1 VYDMYPWNEPDSASR
16 GDDPP
21 IPPRSREGSPS
32 PSGPLAPLAG
42 DPSPLAPVA
51 GDPSPLAPVAG
62 DPSPLAPVA
71 GDPSSQAPPGRDPS
85 PQASLGGDS
94 SSPTPLVRAVQ
105 VALDRRDNGGDA
117 VAVAGQPTT
126 QPTAGRTRQ

>member
-16 GDDPP
+16 GDDAP
-21 IPPRSREGSPS
+21 IPPRSREGSP
-32 PSGPLAPLAG
+32 PSRAPLGG
-42 DPSPLAPVA
+42 DK
-51 GDPSPLAPVAG
+51 
-62 DPSPLAPVA
+62 
-71 GDPSSQAPPGRDPS
+71 S
-85 PQASLGGDS
+85 PQASLVGDS
-94 SSPTPLVRAVQ
+94 SPQTPLVRAVQ